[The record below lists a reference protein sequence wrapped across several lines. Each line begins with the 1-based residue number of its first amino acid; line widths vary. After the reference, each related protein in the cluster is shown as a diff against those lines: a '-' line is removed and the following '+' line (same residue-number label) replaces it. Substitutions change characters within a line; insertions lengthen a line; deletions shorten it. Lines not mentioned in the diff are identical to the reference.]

1 MEAWIAAQDPHTI
14 YAILFALLLAG
25 PFGLPVPEDIPLI
38 LGGVIANQGV
48 VHLDTVFVICYSGI
62 IIGDLIIYLIGRRY
76 GPRLFAKPRLR
87 QRFTPERVAR
97 LKRRLEKRG
106 FMAIFIARHLPY
118 LRTVTFLACGAV
130 KMPLRKFFV
139 ADAAAA
145 LVSAPLML
153 ALGFVFSEHYSALVG
168 FINKFKI
175 VSVGLAIGMVIVYFS
190 FIRGHLPARLE
201 DVTDGDADDNNSDP
215 EISRSTINT
224 YHSNGAST
232 HASIESDSGSG

>member
-14 YAILFALLLAG
+14 YAVLFALLLAG

-48 VHLDTVFVICYSGI
+48 VHLDTVFLVCYSGI

-76 GPRLFAKPRLR
+76 GPRLFAKPRLQ

-153 ALGFVFSEHYSALVG
+153 ALGFVFSEHYSALVA

-175 VSVGLAIGMVIVYFS
+175 VSIGLAVGMIIVYFA
-190 FIRGHLPARLE
+190 FIRNHLPARLE
-201 DVTDGDADDNNSDP
+201 DVTDGEADENNSATDIEP
-215 EISRSTINT
+215 PVVNGYHKNGSSTPISAQSKGDEN
-224 YHSNGAST
+224 
-232 HASIESDSGSG
+232 